1 MFLQP
6 KMQKEERV
14 LQFPLLSN
22 FSAGYHFGEMFN
34 GVFSCVFI
42 FYVIVMVPGSSA
54 ISNAD
59 YCSVMPAERICKPGP
74 PLKAM
79 TGKTNCLIIGDSI
92 SIR

>member
-1 MFLQP
+1 
-6 KMQKEERV
+6 MQKEERV

-22 FSAGYHFGEMFN
+22 FFAGHHFGVTFI
-34 GVFSCVFI
+34 GPFSCVFI
-42 FYVIVMVPGSSA
+42 FYVIAMVFVSSVM
-54 ISNAD
+54 SNAD

-92 SIR
+92 SIG